1 MEKVPLYK
9 GEQHSPNLE
18 SKEYAFVCNQCL
30 EEQACAQHK
39 LIDFGKK
46 VCECSQ

>member
-18 SKEYAFVCNQCL
+18 SKEYAFVYNQCS
-30 EEQACAQHK
+30 EE
-39 LIDFGKK
+39 
-46 VCECSQ
+46 